1 KCVNFLKKYL
11 TNFSHLQ
18 ALIVGISGG
27 QDSTLTGKLSQ
38 IAIHELRQEKK
49 NNNYQFIALRLP
61 YGIQI
66 DEKDCQ
72 DAIKFIN
79 PDQKFH
85 INIKDS
91 VLKSE
96 LSLKKSGIYISDYIK
111 GNEKA
116 RERMKAQYSVA
127 AVKKGIVVGTTN
139 AAENITGFFTK
150 YGDHGTDINPISH
163 LNKRQ
168 CRALLIQLNCPKNL
182 YMKTPTADL
191 EELKP
196 QQSDESALGVTYK
209 I

>member
-1 KCVNFLKKYL
+1 MQLQKNIISSFGVQPKIVPEIEIKKCVNFLKKYL

-96 LSLKKSGIYISDYIK
+96 LSLKKSGIYISDYI
-111 GNEKA
+111 
-116 RERMKAQYSVA
+116 
-127 AVKKGIVVGTTN
+127 
-139 AAENITGFFTK
+139 
-150 YGDHGTDINPISH
+150 
-163 LNKRQ
+163 
-168 CRALLIQLNCPKNL
+168 
-182 YMKTPTADL
+182 
-191 EELKP
+191 
-196 QQSDESALGVTYK
+196 
-209 I
+209 